1 MTRISAGESGEIG
14 WLMAAQHTMTVMDL
28 TLNRFVH
35 ALRAADVE
43 VSPAETLDALAVAQ
57 QVGLSDRRL
66 LQDALRLTLAKSL
79 TEKQAFD
86 RCFLLFFDGLPV
98 HTKARQSVLGQ
109 IDPADFLAQ
118 VRELQHPALSEVVA
132 MVLEDDRT
140 GLSRRIVGAVD
151 RDSLDAMRNLRDKPP
166 LINAASTALGLP
178 ALDGLRPSGGAV
190 ATTAAYV
197 RQYLMQQ
204 LKEYVDT
211 QYRLLVDATGQRSLL
226 AAALA
231 ANLQQLPP
239 GYHAEVERVVDK
251 LADRLARRYRRKR
264 RRDHRGQ
271 LDIRRML
278 RRNVAYDGAPVNVY
292 WRRQKREKASIFLV
306 CDISN
311 SVAQIAR
318 FMLLLLY
325 KLGAVLPGVRS
336 FAFSSQLGE
345 ITALMENKD
354 HHTAIETAVVKFGR
368 GTTDYGRAMHDLH
381 TLAARDIN
389 RKSVLVFLGDARSNH
404 FPSRADL
411 FRSLAGQA
419 GQAWWLTPETPDRWN
434 TGDCVLHEYTP
445 HCRGVL
451 TCNKLADIERFA
463 ERLVH
468 LATDR

>member
-1 MTRISAGESGEIG
+1 MTA
-14 WLMAAQHTMTVMDL
+14 MDL

-43 VSPAETLDALAVAQ
+43 VSPAETLDALAVVQ
-57 QVGLSDRRL
+57 QVGLADRRL
-66 LQDALRLTLAKSL
+66 LQDALRLTLAKSVS
-79 TEKQAFD
+79 EKHAFD
-86 RCFLLFFDGLPV
+86 RCFPTFFDGLPV
-98 HTKARQSVLGQ
+98 HTKPRQSVLAQ
-109 IDPADFLAQ
+109 IDADEFLAE
-118 VRELQHPALSEVVA
+118 VRGLAHSALTEVVG
-132 MVLEDDRT
+132 MVLRDDRT
-140 GLSRRIVGAVD
+140 GLSRRVVGAVD
-151 RDSLDAMRNLRDKPP
+151 RNAIDAMQHLRDKPP
-166 LINAASTALGLP
+166 LINAGALLLGLP
-178 ALDGLRPSGGAV
+178 TLDNLRGSGGTV
-190 ATTAAYV
+190 ASTAAYV
-197 RQYLMQQ
+197 RQYLTQQ
-204 LKEYVDT
+204 LKDYVDT
-211 QYRLLVDATGQRSLL
+211 QYRLTVDATGQRSLL
-226 AAALA
+226 KAALA

-251 LADRLARRYRRKR
+251 LADRLSRRYRRKR

-318 FMLLLLY
+318 FLLLLLY

-336 FAFSSQLGE
+336 FAFSSALGE
-345 ITALMENKD
+345 ITALMQNKD
-354 HHTAIETAVVKFGR
+354 YHTAIETAVVQHGR
-368 GTTDYGRAMHDLH
+368 GTTDYGRAMHDLQ
-381 TLAARDIN
+381 TLAAKDIN

-411 FRSLAGQA
+411 FRSMAKQA
-419 GQAWWLTPETPDRWN
+419 GQAWWLTPETQDRWD
-434 TGDCVLHEYTP
+434 TGDCVLHEYAP
-445 HCRGVL
+445 HCRAVL

-463 ERLVH
+463 EQLVQ